1 MPNILSI
8 IEEYGLSI
16 RKIPD
21 VVTSLYTLSALQRS
35 NSLREDDVVFAGPSG
50 REMVKRYRVPKYAG
64 YWMCQQVF
72 DTDSTVVWS
81 YARHHLKPT
90 LEESVLDFLDYM
102 ESEA

>member
-16 RKIPD
+16 RKIPER
-21 VVTSLYTLSALQRS
+21 VASLYTLSGLQRTR
-35 NSLREDDVVFAGPSG
+35 SLLEDDIVFTAPNG

-64 YWMCQQVF
+64 HWMCQQVL

-90 LEESVLDFLDYM
+90 LEESVLDFLDSM
-102 ESEA
+102 EEA